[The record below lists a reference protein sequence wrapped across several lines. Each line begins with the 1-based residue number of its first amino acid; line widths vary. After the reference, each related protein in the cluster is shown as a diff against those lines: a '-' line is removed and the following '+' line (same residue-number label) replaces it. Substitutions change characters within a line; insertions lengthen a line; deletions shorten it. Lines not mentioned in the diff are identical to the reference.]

1 MGPDLRLSVGAGDE
15 NRTRVSSLGSWHG
28 EGLARS
34 IVLKRETLDAH
45 CDPVPTVRYC
55 TLVARVDAECDTER
69 WRSRKA

>member
-1 MGPDLRLSVGAGDE
+1 
-15 NRTRVSSLGSWHG
+15 LGSWHG

-45 CDPVPTVRYC
+45 CGPVPTVRYC
-55 TLVARVDAECDTER
+55 TLVARVDAARDIER